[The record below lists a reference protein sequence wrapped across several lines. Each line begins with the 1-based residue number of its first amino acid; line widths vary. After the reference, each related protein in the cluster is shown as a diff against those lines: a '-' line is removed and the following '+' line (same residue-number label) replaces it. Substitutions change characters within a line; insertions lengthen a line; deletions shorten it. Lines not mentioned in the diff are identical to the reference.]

1 MGLYIK
7 HGPALCKDINK
18 PSPSW
23 VVGPII
29 DESPRATALCSR
41 SIKSIGGALTFPR
54 TASCPASSLGHYKG
68 GKMKYWLVKKEKGA
82 EYNYT
87 HIISKLLTKQG
98 WLRVPWFVSWKE
110 KPDGR

>member
-1 MGLYIK
+1 MPCEETIYR
-7 HGPALCKDINK
+7 
-18 PSPSW
+18 W
-23 VVGPII
+23 RVV
-29 DESPRATALCSR
+29 A
-41 SIKSIGGALTFPR
+41 
-54 TASCPASSLGHYKG
+54 GHHKG

>member
-1 MGLYIK
+1 MPCEETIYR
-7 HGPALCKDINK
+7 
-18 PSPSW
+18 W
-23 VVGPII
+23 RVV
-29 DESPRATALCSR
+29 A
-41 SIKSIGGALTFPR
+41 
-54 TASCPASSLGHYKG
+54 GHYKEA
-68 GKMKYWLVKKEKGA
+68 KMKYWLVKKEKGA